1 MKKLFSLF
9 CAVCAMA
16 AMTTLAVDLVGSDV
30 SEKTKT
36 LNGTAAVSETFI
48 AGRTINSS
56 PYVIRVWGATKAGDG
71 TADAGTVK
79 VEGLLT
85 NPDSTVR
92 TNLFCT
98 YTVAAG
104 VLTNSL
110 IPIDLSKIVWKGETV
125 KVTFSTATNATYQL
139 GFLQYGRKE

>member
-1 MKKLFSLF
+1 MKKVLALF

-16 AMTTLAVDLVGSDV
+16 AITTLAVDLIGSDV
-30 SEKTKT
+30 SSKTIT
-36 LNGTAAVSETFI
+36 LNGTSAVSDTFL
-48 AGRTINSS
+48 AARTINSS
-56 PYVIRVWGATKAGDG
+56 PYVIRVWNAKKSGDG

-85 NPDSTVR
+85 NPDDTVR

-98 YTVAAG
+98 LSITNG

-110 IPIDLSKIVWKGETV
+110 IAVDISKIVWKGETV